1 MTIELTNIWKIN
13 NTLVVAD
20 SIEDAIVIYKTKY
33 DNYPIN
39 YIEKVTNTGNGCA
52 IINAP
57 ENLDSFIDRASR
69 QLKEILIDLNLDEYG
84 NKINFSLDMDD
95 IEDLIKIFKEAL
107 KNDNR

>member
-1 MTIELTNIWKIN
+1 MITLTNIWKIN

-20 SIEDAIVIYKTKY
+20 SIEEAINVYQNHEGYSSI
-33 DNYPIN
+33 DN
-39 YIEKVTNTGNGCA
+39 IERVTNTGNGCA

-69 QLKEILIDLNLDEYG
+69 QLKEILIDLNLDEYE